1 VSQRKYRRCPGSR
14 NRPRTVAL
22 AVALPLVVF
31 AYLISHSNLCATASA
46 SNPALWSLAWSDEF
60 NGPNGSPVDST
71 KWSFDIGGGG
81 WGNNEL
87 ETYTNRTTNAVLQ
100 DGALVI
106 RALKETFTGPDN
118 ITRNY
123 TSARLLTR
131 NKFTQTFGRFEAR
144 IKVPFGQG
152 IWPAFWM
159 LGDDIGTAGWPNCGE
174 IDIMENIGREP
185 STVHGTLHG
194 PGYSAANGVS
204 ASYALP
210 PSQKFSDD
218 YHTFAVEWEPNVIR
232 FYVDGLLY
240 KTRTPADLPPGKA
253 WVFNHPFFLILNVA
267 VGGNWPG
274 NPDAT
279 TVFPQLMKVDYVRV
293 YQRATPSNRPLLLT
307 DEGSNRALA
316 LDSVTFRRDPF
327 FVNNRY
333 NFSSDQRT
341 RLMLFSANLDLQP
354 GDGPAIV
361 TVQADDGNG
370 QLFPL
375 TVEWVGRLP
384 NFDWITVVIA
394 KLPVELANANQAFV
408 SITANNQSSNQVS
421 ISISP

>member
-1 VSQRKYRRCPGSR
+1 M
-14 NRPRTVAL
+14 
-22 AVALPLVVF
+22 
-31 AYLISHSNLCATASA
+31 
-46 SNPALWSLAWSDEF
+46 WSLTWSDEF
-60 NGPNGSPVDST
+60 NGPAGSPVDSA
-71 KWSFDIGGGG
+71 KWSFDIGGNG

-87 ETYTNRTTNAVLQ
+87 ETYTNRTANAVLE

-106 RALKETFTGPDN
+106 RALKETLTGSDN

-131 NKFTQTFGRFEAR
+131 NKFTQTYGRFEAR
-144 IKVPFGQG
+144 IKIPYGQG

-159 LGDDIGTAGWPNCGE
+159 LGDDIDTAGWPNCGE

-185 STVHGTLHG
+185 SIVHGTLHG
-194 PGYSAANGVS
+194 PGYSGANGITG
-204 ASYALP
+204 SYALP
-210 PSQKFSDD
+210 SSQKFSDD

-232 FYVDGLLY
+232 FYVDGFLY
-240 KTRTPADLPPGKA
+240 KTRTPADLPAGKT

-267 VGGNWPG
+267 VGGNFPG

-307 DEGSNRALA
+307 DEGSSRALA
-316 LDSVTFRRDPF
+316 LDSVTFKRDPF
-327 FVNNRY
+327 SVNGRY
-333 NFSSDQRT
+333 NLSSDQRT
-341 RLMLFSANLDLQP
+341 RLMLLSANLDLEP

-361 TVQADDGNG
+361 AAQADDGNG
-370 QLFPL
+370 HLYPL
-375 TVEWVGRLP
+375 TVEWIGRLP

-394 KLPVELANANQAFV
+394 KLPGELANANQALV
-408 SITANNQSSNQVS
+408 SITARSQSSNTVLVS
-421 ISISP
+421 LSP